1 MSAPIEGGQRQAPP
15 AGAANPLSDADYQR
29 HAGAMLAH
37 VENTV
42 DGWLDADVIDIDSQ
56 RSGGLLELHFPGGSK
71 IIINL
76 QPPLHEIW
84 LAAKGGGFHYR
95 WQAGQWLDTRD
106 DSEFLTV
113 LSAHASLQA
122 GKALRFAPV
131 PAPISAPAPAG

>member
-1 MSAPIEGGQRQAPP
+1 MSAHNTSGPQAT
-15 AGAANPLSDADYQR
+15 AHKLSDAEDQQ
-29 HAGAMLAH
+29 HASGMLAH
-37 VENTV
+37 VESTV

-56 RSGGLLELHFPGGSK
+56 RTGGLLELHFPGGSK

-95 WQAGQWLDTRD
+95 WSAGQWLNTRD
-106 DSEFLTV
+106 NSEFLAV

-122 GKALRFAPV
+122 GQPLSFQPLAA
-131 PAPISAPAPAG
+131 S

>member
-1 MSAPIEGGQRQAPP
+1 MSAPNESQPP
-15 AGAANPLSDADYQR
+15 ATAADTASAASGAATALSDADYQL
-29 HAGAMLAH
+29 HAQAMLAH
-37 VENTV
+37 IETTV

-56 RSGGLLELHFPGGSK
+56 RTGGLLELHFPNGSK

-95 WQAGQWLDTRD
+95 WSAGRWLDTRD
-106 DSEFLTV
+106 ESEFLAV

-122 GKALRFAPV
+122 DQALEFK
-131 PAPISAPAPAG
+131 APAAKDR

>member
-1 MSAPIEGGQRQAPP
+1 MSAPNESPP
-15 AGAANPLSDADYQR
+15 LATAAGAAAALSDADYQL
-29 HAGAMLAH
+29 HAQAMLAL
-37 VENTV
+37 VEATV

-56 RSGGLLELHFPGGSK
+56 RTGGLLELHFPGGSK

-95 WQAGQWLDTRD
+95 WSAGRWLDTRD
-106 DSEFLTV
+106 DSEFLAV

-122 GKALRFAPV
+122 GQPLNFKS
-131 PAPISAPAPAG
+131 SAANDR

>member
-1 MSAPIEGGQRQAPP
+1 MA
-15 AGAANPLSDADYQR
+15 L
-29 HAGAMLAH
+29 
-37 VENTV
+37 VEATV

-56 RSGGLLELHFPGGSK
+56 RMGGLLELHFPGGSK

-95 WQAGQWLDTRD
+95 WSAGRWLDTRD
-106 DSEFLTV
+106 DSEFLAV

-122 GKALRFAPV
+122 GQPLNFKS
-131 PAPISAPAPAG
+131 PAANER